1 MSRGRFYL
9 RCESDEWDF
18 LRALD
23 SPLPFDA
30 AVVSDRYLAAYPESH
45 KRHGEDRDLLT
56 KALDDRGVH
65 WSVDPDT
72 ARLEQRSS
80 IQRQR
85 PRAANRPV
93 AKALP
98 LPLTVDQLRHPEA
111 LDALVEAN
119 TLHQTGSK
127 ALVAPYF
134 EVTGLD
140 DPRWDANRRM
150 LRRTGELAGDRIV
163 VAYLQVLR
171 SDLLNGNA
179 AATAT
184 AIADCGAQVIFVRVR
199 RVDPELA
206 TPEEVIAYAGV
217 IEAGTQAGCRVVGD
231 CVGRLG
237 PVLIATGADG
247 FATNAWRFRKVPEDL
262 HPSGGG
268 GGAGELLWEV
278 PRMGFGISASAAKS
292 DRRCPAPGCPAPDG
306 PTSENLATRIHNL
319 HEFHGAAKQAAKEGL
334 RYAVRLA
341 RSPSPTTRGWASAL
355 QQLARR
361 AA

>member
-18 LRALD
+18 LRALK

-30 AVVSDRYLAAYPESH
+30 AVVSDRYLSAYPEGH
-45 KRHGEDRDLLT
+45 KREGEDRDLLT
-56 KALDDRGVH
+56 KALDDRGVR

-98 LPLTVDQLRHPEA
+98 LPITVDQLRHPDA

-119 TLHQTGSK
+119 TLHQAGSK
-127 ALVAPYF
+127 ALVAPYL

-140 DPRWDANRRM
+140 DPRWAANRRM
-150 LRRTGELAGDRIV
+150 LRRTSEIAGDRIV

-179 AATAT
+179 AAAAT

-199 RVDPELA
+199 RFDPELA
-206 TPEEVIAYAGV
+206 APEEVIAYAGV
-217 IEAGTQAGCRVVGD
+217 VAAGTQGGCRVVGD

-278 PRMGFGISASAAKS
+278 PGMGIGISASAGKS
-292 DRRCPAPGCPAPDG
+292 DLRCPAPGCPAPDG
-306 PTSENLATRIHNL
+306 PTSKHLATRIHNL
-319 HEFHGAAKQAAKEGL
+319 HEFHAAANQAAKEGL
-334 RYAVRLA
+334 RYASRLA
-341 RSPSPTTRGWASAL
+341 RSPSSTTRGWASAL